1 MKIDMDLEDTVH
13 FKQCVIEMKEDT
25 ERPDLSRMLA
35 AFQEDPNGLPQRVI
49 DLFKK
54 YDLIDGNRLTDTG
67 KQLVENGII
76 QMPEYGTY
84 QVAFVDSKLIG
95 RCDDEGIIAIK
106 RMPVEAK
113 NYRRTDSRMEF
124 QAHDV
129 DRENKIVSGKGRILT
144 EQESFIMH
152 PFEVN
157 YRYDSET
164 EEAVCQLETKINWT
178 AESDAQANIIS
189 VTQISLT
196 KVPKID
202 PESIKEGVLPGYDKK
217 FGSVM
222 VDNFDAFE
230 EDDLLA
236 MKYDTTDHPAILESC
251 QKKIKRFSAKNV
263 PLMSSDDKVIT
274 QWMLLFRKKLWSNKF
289 LSLSE
294 AEDDQRDWLNKI
306 AGKEIKKHI
315 LKDDKLFENLNGSRA
330 FWNVAAMNDL
340 SPTQSVYRCTFYVY
354 EGDDD
359 EQLRRN
365 LFKNNA
371 SPIDTV
377 YIFDRYVAKYTPEV
391 LRRLVGP
398 DVKLVFVIPT
408 RKSGEIGSNGLDIR
422 QLPEGCQYREDTRK
436 WTDTHDRLIV
446 IRYGNGDVNPWFM
459 TNSIDHLQLV
469 DDKIRCDTKMRI
481 SPEYDLDPYIEG
493 FVEEGSK

>member
-25 ERPDLSRMLA
+25 ERPDLCRMLA

-54 YDLIDGNRLTDTG
+54 YDLIDGNRLTDNG

-113 NYRRTDSRMEF
+113 NYRKTDSKMEF

-129 DRENKIVSGKGRILT
+129 DRENKVVNGKGRILT

-178 AESDAQANIIS
+178 NESEAQANKIS
-189 VTQISLT
+189 ATQISLN
-196 KVPKID
+196 KAPKID
-202 PESIKEGVLPGYDKK
+202 PETIKEGVLPGYDKK

-222 VDNFDAFE
+222 VENFDAFE
-230 EDDLLA
+230 EDELLA
-236 MKYDTTDHPAILESC
+236 MRYDTTDHPAILESC
-251 QKKIKRFSAKNV
+251 QKKIKRFSAKNI

-274 QWMLLFRKKLWSNKF
+274 QWMSLFRKKLWSNKF

-294 AEDDQRDWLNKI
+294 AEDDQKDWLNKI

-315 LKDDKLFENLNGSRA
+315 LRDDKLFENLNGSRA

-359 EQLRRN
+359 EQIRRN

-422 QLPEGCQYREDTRK
+422 QLPEGCRYKEDTRK

-446 IRYGNGDVNPWFM
+446 IRYGSGDVDSWFM

-469 DDKIRCDTKMRI
+469 DNKIRCDTKMRI

-493 FVEEGSK
+493 FIEEGSK